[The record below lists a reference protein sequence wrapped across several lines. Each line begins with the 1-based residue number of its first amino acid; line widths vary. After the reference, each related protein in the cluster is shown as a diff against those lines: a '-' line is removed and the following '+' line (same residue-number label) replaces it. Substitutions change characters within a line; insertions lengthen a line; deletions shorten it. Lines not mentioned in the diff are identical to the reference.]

1 MNFLPEENAL
11 EALLQEGGKNENNHA
26 TNTMHSKTQQ
36 KTTLY
41 SPQPFLLPLLQI

>member
-36 KTTLY
+36 TELY